1 MTDAT
6 LITQPERASID
17 RYLPQ
22 SVKDLAWMAN
32 EVAKSGL
39 YKNGRVPM
47 SGSEVFVVFM
57 KGAELGLTP
66 MQSMNEISL
75 IKGKPFVSKDVL
87 TARIIRSPRCT
98 HWDPSDCDDKHARI
112 LFGVRGDDVE
122 KRELTT
128 LIDDIPKRYFA
139 SSASGEPSNWTLI
152 PEDMLFAWVVR
163 RIARRWF
170 PEALLDIGEGPSEP
184 IDESKVIDVAKV
196 ERVVEQQGPFH
207 LPHMSK
213 TESGLQCFGDSYLHA
228 SRNGGAFVACA
239 VCGATASPPQ
249 EVRDLIRGTPEAL
262 TIAGAAEPVLE
273 PGERVPTHEELREYV
288 ADHNIAWPGVPDEP
302 VDAAAKGVTVDE
314 PAGVLDALIPTQV
327 TPNTEAKGAEQT
339 AMGAVQGSADPEPAP
354 ALPSEAE
361 AIEHARAVNH
371 LETWRENART
381 AITLFVRG
389 HRDAATDEEKA
400 HIRETMTANGW
411 DGAMGITSYLR
422 GCDDVELSRMLDT
435 FELFVSPITPT
446 EA

>member
-1 MTDAT
+1 MTDTA
-6 LITQPERASID
+6 LIAQPERASID

-22 SVKDLAWMAN
+22 SVKDVAWMAN
-32 EVAKSGL
+32 EVAKSGM
-39 YKNGRVPM
+39 YKNGRNPM
-47 SGSEVFVVFM
+47 TGSEVFVVMM
-57 KGAELGLTP
+57 KGGELGLTP

-112 LFGVRGDDVE
+112 MFGVRGDDVE
-122 KRELTT
+122 KRELQTV
-128 LIDDIPKRYFA
+128 IDDIPKRYFA
-139 SSASGEPSNWTLI
+139 ASASGEPSNWTLI

-196 ERVVEQQGPFH
+196 EREVNPEGRYEISHDSTTAPGEMCRGP
-207 LPHMSK
+207 LW
-213 TESGLQCFGDSYLHA
+213 LQA
-228 SRNGGAFVACA
+228 PRNGGAYLICEK
-239 VCGATASPPQ
+239 CGKTMPPPQ

-262 TIAGAAEPVLE
+262 TLAGAGEPVQEPREPTTEEAAEAAVIAARLE
-273 PGERVPTHEELREYV
+273 GMTIEAHNTAYPRGEEPEPFLTTT
-288 ADHNIAWPGVPDEP
+288 APDEP

-314 PAGVLDALIPTQV
+314 QDVQPAGAVAALIPEQA
-327 TPNTEAKGAEQT
+327 TPDEAAE
-339 AMGAVQGSADPEPAP
+339 
-354 ALPSEAE
+354 
-361 AIEHARAVNH
+361 IEHARAVNH
-371 LETWRENART
+371 IETWRENART

-400 HIRETMTANGW
+400 HIREAMTANGW